1 MEKVITEIDSD
12 GIARVTLNNPSKH
25 NAFDDQ
31 IITQLTEAFN
41 AVAANSTVRVMV
53 LASEGKSFSAGA
65 DLDWMKRMANYSY
78 AENLQ
83 DARALAQMLQT
94 LKTMP
99 QPTIARIQGAVFGGA
114 VGLVSC
120 CDIAV
125 AATDATFSLSEVKI
139 GLVPAT
145 ISPYVIDAI
154 GARAARRYF
163 MTAEHFSAQTAKHI
177 GLISEVIGAENLDEQ
192 VGLLIDVLLANG
204 PEAVITSKQLVADI
218 NGQSIGPD
226 LIEHTCK
233 MIAKIRVSEQGQE
246 GLQAFLAKR
255 KPHWL
260 ED

>member
-12 GIARVTLNNPSKH
+12 GIARVTLDNPSKH

-31 IITQLTEAFN
+31 IIAQLTDAFS
-41 AVAANSTVRVMV
+41 AVAANSNVRVMV

-65 DLDWMKRMANYSY
+65 DLDWMKRMASYSY
-78 AENLQ
+78 DENLQ
-83 DARALAQMLQT
+83 DARALALMLQT
-94 LKTMP
+94 LKTMT

-125 AATDATFSLSEVKI
+125 AATVATFSLSEVNI

-145 ISPYVIDAI
+145 VSPYVIEAI

-163 MTAEHFSAQTAKHI
+163 MTAERFSAQTAKHI
-177 GLISEVIGAENLDEQ
+177 GLLSEVIGPENLDKQ
-192 VGLLIDVLLANG
+192 IGLLIDALLANG
-204 PEAVITSKQLVADI
+204 PEAVIASKQLVADI
-218 NGQSIGPD
+218 NGQAIGSD

-233 MIAKIRVSEQGQE
+233 IIAKIRVSEQGQE
-246 GLQAFLAKR
+246 GLQAFLEKR

>member
-1 MEKVITEIDSD
+1 M
-12 GIARVTLNNPSKH
+12 
-25 NAFDDQ
+25 
-31 IITQLTEAFN
+31 
-41 AVAANSTVRVMV
+41 
-53 LASEGKSFSAGA
+53 
-65 DLDWMKRMANYSY
+65 
-78 AENLQ
+78 
-83 DARALAQMLQT
+83 
-94 LKTMP
+94 
-99 QPTIARIQGAVFGGA
+99 
-114 VGLVSC
+114 
-120 CDIAV
+120 
-125 AATDATFSLSEVKI
+125 
-139 GLVPAT
+139 
-145 ISPYVIDAI
+145 IDAI

>member
-1 MEKVITEIDSD
+1 MEKVITKIDSD

-31 IITQLTEAFN
+31 IIAQLTDAFS
-41 AVAANSTVRVMV
+41 AVAANSNVRVMV

-65 DLDWMKRMANYSY
+65 DLDWMKRMASYSY
-78 AENLQ
+78 DENLQ
-83 DARALAQMLQT
+83 DARALALMLQT

-125 AATDATFSLSEVKI
+125 AATVATFSLSEVNI

-145 ISPYVIDAI
+145 VSPYVIEAI

-163 MTAEHFSAQTAKHI
+163 MTAERFSAQTAKHI
-177 GLISEVIGAENLDEQ
+177 GLLSEVIGPENLDKQ
-192 VGLLIDVLLANG
+192 IGLLIDALLANG
-204 PEAVITSKQLVADI
+204 PEAVIASKQLVADI
-218 NGQSIGPD
+218 NGQAIGSD

-233 MIAKIRVSEQGQE
+233 IIAKIRVSEQGQE
-246 GLQAFLAKR
+246 GLQAFLEKR

>member
-12 GIARVTLNNPSKH
+12 GIARVTLDNPSKH

-31 IITQLTEAFN
+31 IIAQLTDAFS
-41 AVAANSTVRVMV
+41 AVAANSNVRVMV

-65 DLDWMKRMANYSY
+65 DLDWMKRMASYSY
-78 AENLQ
+78 DENLQ
-83 DARALAQMLQT
+83 DARALALMLQT

-125 AATDATFSLSEVKI
+125 AATVATFSLSEVNI

-145 ISPYVIDAI
+145 VSPYVIEAI

-163 MTAEHFSAQTAKHI
+163 MTAERFSAQTAKHI
-177 GLISEVIGAENLDEQ
+177 GLLSEVIGPENLDKQ
-192 VGLLIDVLLANG
+192 IGLLIDALLANG
-204 PEAVITSKQLVADI
+204 PEAVIASKQLVADI
-218 NGQSIGPD
+218 NGQAIGSN

-246 GLQAFLAKR
+246 GLQAFLEKR

>member
-12 GIARVTLNNPSKH
+12 GIARVTLDNPSKH

-31 IITQLTEAFN
+31 IIAQLTDAFS
-41 AVAANSTVRVMV
+41 AVAANSNVRVMV

-65 DLDWMKRMANYSY
+65 DLDWMKRMASYSY
-78 AENLQ
+78 DENLQ
-83 DARALAQMLQT
+83 DARALALMLQT

-125 AATDATFSLSEVKI
+125 AATVATFSLSEVNI

-145 ISPYVIDAI
+145 VSPYVIEAI

-163 MTAEHFSAQTAKHI
+163 MTAERFSAQTAKHI
-177 GLISEVIGAENLDEQ
+177 GLLSEVIGPENLDKQ
-192 VGLLIDVLLANG
+192 IGLLIDALLANG
-204 PEAVITSKQLVADI
+204 PEAVIASKQLVADI
-218 NGQSIGPD
+218 NGQAIGSD

-233 MIAKIRVSEQGQE
+233 IIAKIRVSEQGQE
-246 GLQAFLAKR
+246 GLQAFLEKR

>member
-1 MEKVITEIDSD
+1 MEKVITKIDSD

-31 IITQLTEAFN
+31 IITQLTEAFS
-41 AVAANSTVRVMV
+41 AVGANSNVRVMV

-65 DLDWMKRMANYSY
+65 DLDWMKRMASYSY
-78 AENLQ
+78 DENLQ
-83 DARALAQMLQT
+83 DVRALALMLQT
-94 LKTMP
+94 LKSIP

-125 AATDATFSLSEVKI
+125 AATVATFSLSEVKI

-163 MTAEHFSAQTAKHI
+163 MTAENFSAQTAKHI
-177 GLISEVIGAENLDEQ
+177 GLLSEVTGAENLDEQ

-204 PEAVITSKQLVADI
+204 PQAVIASKQLVADI

-246 GLQAFLAKR
+246 GLQAFLEKR
-255 KPHWL
+255 KPHWS